1 MKRRSSATG
10 RLPRALRI
18 SASIAGRR
26 VDLPLCARDAVGLVG
41 SSFAATLVTAF
52 FALAVS
58 RLADGFAP
66 CVARVA
72 EGLREDGRLAIGS
85 VGTGNHPPIPV
96 HA

>member
-26 VDLPLCARDAVGLVG
+26 VDLPLCARVAVGVVG

-52 FALAVS
+52 FALAAS
-58 RLADGFAP
+58 RLATGFAP
-66 CVARVA
+66 CVARVD
-72 EGLREDGRLAIGS
+72 EGLREDGRLAIGLVD
-85 VGTGNHPPIPV
+85 VGDRAPIPV